1 MGTPVALGALS
12 LSPRQEYKKP
22 KVKNDRPAYG
32 VMNNGFYDHLDKF
45 WYAGQSLYF
54 DGEPNENL
62 FPLNKMAY
70 DKIQAFL
77 DKIDALGMEVS
88 KKNKK
93 TYIPQARLE
102 WNDGDTTEIPQPEYV
117 MGSQK
122 PKSNDEIR

>member
-1 MGTPVALGALS
+1 MGAPVALGALS

-32 VMNNGFYDHLDKF
+32 VMNSGFYDHNDKF

-62 FPLNKMAY
+62 FPLNKMAH
-70 DKIQAFL
+70 DKIQEFL
-77 DKIDALGMEVS
+77 DKIDLLGMDVA

-93 TYIPQARLE
+93 TYTPLPRQA
-102 WNDGDTTEIPQPEYV
+102 WNDDEPTEIPQPEYV
-117 MGSQK
+117 MGMQK
-122 PKSNDEIR
+122 PKTNDEIR